1 MLDRVLSA
9 KLREYAPANAVE
21 QDNVLQEVM
30 QHYVLASLARAS
42 LFTDAIFHG
51 GTCLRIVNQISRFS
65 EDLDFLL
72 KRPDPG
78 FRWQS
83 YLKAVQKD
91 CAQEGIA
98 FEIQD
103 KSEAASAV
111 RKAFLKTD
119 SIGRLLTL
127 ELPFERYHARKL
139 RIKLEIDT
147 NPPAGS
153 AFTTSYITFPVT
165 TALTTQTLESSF
177 ALKLHALLCRSYVKG
192 RDWYDFVWYVTRKI
206 RPDLALL
213 EHALDQQGPWAGRRM
228 NVTWAWMIE
237 TLRVVI
243 GQIDWSTARQDVQRF
258 LPLREQES
266 LSLWGS
272 EFFLYYA
279 DMMETMAP

>member
-1 MLDRVLSA
+1 M
-9 KLREYAPANAVE
+9 
-21 QDNVLQEVM
+21 
-30 QHYVLASLARAS
+30 
-42 LFTDAIFHG
+42 
-51 GTCLRIVNQISRFS
+51 
-65 EDLDFLL
+65 
-72 KRPDPG
+72 
-78 FRWQS
+78 
-83 YLKAVQKD
+83 
-91 CAQEGIA
+91 
-98 FEIQD
+98 
-103 KSEAASAV
+103 
-111 RKAFLKTD
+111 
-119 SIGRLLTL
+119 
-127 ELPFERYHARKL
+127 
-139 RIKLEIDT
+139 
-147 NPPAGS
+147 
-153 AFTTSYITFPVT
+153 T

-228 NVTWAWMIE
+228 NITWAWMIE